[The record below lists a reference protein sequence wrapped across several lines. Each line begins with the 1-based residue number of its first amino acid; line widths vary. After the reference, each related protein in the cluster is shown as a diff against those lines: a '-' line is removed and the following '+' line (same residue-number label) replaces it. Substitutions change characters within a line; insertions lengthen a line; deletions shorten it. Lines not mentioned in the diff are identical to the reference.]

1 MPTEIIMT
9 RLRQYQT
16 AKERLTEG
24 RRAEFPSGRGVRVVH
39 ERYNGYG
46 MIVDDDSCP
55 VDQLAVKLENGNTWW
70 YPLDSCSLANHGT
83 CPPWLQRL
91 IKFEARSAIVRKMVL
106 RKELG
111 RDG

>member
-1 MPTEIIMT
+1 MPSEIVMG

-16 AKERLTEG
+16 AKERLTEA
-24 RRAEFPSGRGVRVVH
+24 RQREFPVGRGVRVVH

-46 MIVDDDSCP
+46 MIVEDDGCP

-70 YPLDSCSLANHGT
+70 YSLDSCSLANRDT

-91 IKFEARSAIVRKMVL
+91 MRHERRSAEVRRLVA
-106 RKELG
+106 RETVE
-111 RDG
+111 